1 LEPRIETMPEKKFVG
16 KCIRMS
22 FSDNRTRELW
32 QRFMPFFNTKDPQ
45 VKERKPTNI
54 IFDTWL
60 PDSDSLLDNK
70 PHFEIMG
77 DQYKNEDPD
86 SEEELWIPI
95 KKR

>member
-1 LEPRIETMPEKKFVG
+1 
-16 KCIRMS
+16 
-22 FSDNRTRELW
+22 
-32 QRFMPFFNTKDPQ
+32 
-45 VKERKPTNI
+45 
-54 IFDTWL
+54 
-60 PDSDSLLDNK
+60 LLDNK